1 MNTSDDQSTAV
12 LPSHW
17 RALADRSAL
26 NVGTLRELI
35 ASEPN
40 LVDWLLPHRQEDPD
54 KPYGRKVLLDGSSL
68 EVMIAAWTRG
78 VFCAPHDHGGSQGI
92 VRVLQG
98 RVRNRIYSVEHGEL
112 EVVRE
117 EVTGTDDL
125 VVCGRNLIHA
135 MGDDGADA
143 PLVTLHMYTG
153 PVQHMTVYDEDRRRT
168 LKVDGGCGA
177 WVPPDGSA
185 DILESWNGILPTL

>member
-1 MNTSDDQSTAV
+1 MISEHPSTDA
-12 LPSHW
+12 LPPHW
-17 RALADRSAL
+17 MALADRPTL
-26 NVGTLRELI
+26 DVGTLREMI
-35 ASEPN
+35 GAEPD
-40 LVDWLLPHRQEDPD
+40 LLGRLLPHRQEDAT
-54 KPYGRKVLLDGSSL
+54 KPYGRRVLLDGANL

-78 VFCAPHDHGGSQGI
+78 VFCAPHDHGGSQGG

-98 RVRNRIYSVEHGEL
+98 RVRHRIYSVANGEL
-112 EVVRE
+112 QMVRE
-117 EVTGTDDL
+117 EVTEKGDL

-153 PVQHMTVYDEDRRRT
+153 PVQHMIVYDEARHRT

-177 WVPPDGSA
+177 WVPPDGSVS
-185 DILESWNGILPTL
+185 ILESSSGILPTL